1 MIERPGLVDGDSER
15 VRIPG
20 VVLDEELGRG
30 ASSIVYRA
38 RRDGVACAV
47 KVGRDKRGA
56 RWFRRE
62 AAALA
67 RVTDPGLPAVI
78 DVGESGGVPYLV
90 MELVEGETLAA
101 RLTRERLDEREAIEL
116 CRALARILE
125 AVHRRGLV
133 HRDVKPRNIVL
144 ERGGRVRLVD
154 FGFATVAL
162 APQGAAGTRAYAA
175 PEQLRVPAV
184 IDGRADLYALGRVL
198 YECLTGVR
206 WPEVS
211 SDPEQDVPPPL
222 AAIIAGLV
230 AAEPDRRY
238 RTAGALLGDL
248 ERVERREPLLGPDAP
263 ASEPEPHA
271 LVGREHELSV
281 LLDAWEEAGRG
292 WGSAFLLRGE
302 RGGGKSR
309 FLRELGRTLAERA
322 CVLSIECEQGDP
334 TPLAG
339 LSAMLVAIAA
349 AARARGTDL
358 ASAIGPDLA
367 PVAAALSPAMTELI
381 DLDPVAPSVG
391 ADAFTE
397 LATELVARALVGLG
411 PTVLSVDDAQWLD
424 AGSAEV
430 FARIAQRVR
439 RLPVLLVV
447 AGRGEATTLSFVG
460 REALAG
466 ALHPLELTPFDAE
479 QTAALV
485 AAFLGAR
492 AEPGLVAW
500 LARVADGTPL
510 GLIEVLQATIDE
522 GALSPRAGHFA
533 FDREVAARMH
543 LPRGALAL
551 LERRLRE
558 LPDATRRVFE
568 AAAVVGRTFE
578 HGLLAAVVGVMHD
591 ELEFALVEARRAGL
605 IEALQEEGR
614 FVHDSVRE
622 ALLEGLEP
630 LARRALHQRIAEA
643 LDRIGGADPYVL
655 ATHYAAGEP
664 EQSPARVM
672 EVCRAACERAL
683 AAFDN
688 EGALRFFETARA
700 AAVRAGVEVG
710 AELLVGAAEAELR
723 IGAHAESVAL
733 FEAALEGTQGAVAR
747 ATILGRIAWAY
758 QIQPNA
764 EAAWAAL
771 ARAFDAIGEVMPV
784 ETPVSAGRTALAFV
798 ESRLRARRSFEDPSD
813 RATVEL
819 LCELH
824 YQNARLGLEY
834 GRPFR
839 LLQSTLRAHALAARL
854 GPSATLARME
864 AHYGAVSTLLGRRE
878 AGAKHLAAARAMA
891 GRLAEPTVQAY
902 ATQLSALAA
911 CFAGDFDPALD
922 HLRRLVDE
930 QGHWLEVNELCINV
944 FNAYLIEA
952 LRGRPREAWAW
963 LEKGLGRVSRHGREV
978 PGFAQLA
985 HCMPAALAALT
996 PHPSDAALRARL
1008 PLPFDFEAPLQG
1020 FLRTMTWGTRVRH
1033 FVERG
1038 EVGPELEALLEE
1050 FRAEKVDPRRAHP
1063 VLAEYYVAVVH
1074 GRIHQSLRAPAG
1086 ERPRVAAKLRAA
1098 MAELRAIARYPLLR
1112 AHLRLAEGVELWLS
1126 GEPVKARAKLTEAD
1140 ELATDHMCP
1149 WVRFQVGR
1157 VHARMLRD
1165 QGRLDAARERAR
1177 AAAHIARDHGAVHW
1191 ARWIDEELGVRVR
1204 APLRFGSTGSASGSA
1219 LSTSRAQ
1226 LKALLHVLRVGA
1238 RQLGIDEQAR
1248 VLVDEVLET
1257 VDADRAL
1264 LLFEPEAHGAKVL
1277 TLGRTRSAET
1287 WAGASVR
1294 GLVERAQQSGIVQL
1308 PGVSDDG
1315 EADARAVAIP
1325 LWLRERT
1332 AGALYVERDP
1342 DRRGFATEEL
1352 EILVALSY
1360 QVPVALE
1367 LARTLR
1373 ERDVLQDALAHA
1385 QKMEAVGRL
1394 AGGLAHDSNNMLMV
1408 VISALS
1414 LLEQRT
1420 DLDEDARGELEVIKD
1435 VVTRA
1440 SDLTKQL
1447 LTFARRQ
1454 ARNREPLDLNAI
1466 IGDVVPMLRRLTPAH
1481 IDMFTDLSPLPVRA
1495 LIDKGLCEQAIVN
1508 LALNARDA
1516 MPEGGTLRF
1525 ASARVDLDEEAVRA
1539 LPRLLAGPHVCLT
1552 VEDSGIGMPREVR
1565 ESAFDPFFTTK
1576 SRGRGTGLGL
1586 SMVHAFVDQS
1596 EGAIQIES
1604 EPGRGTLLRLYFPA
1618 APAEQ
1623 PIASEPEPTEASRP
1637 PTVPP
1642 ETARAETILVV
1653 EDEKYIRQVL
1663 EHVLT
1668 ERGYTVLGA
1677 GEPREALELVGDAH
1691 IDLVISD
1698 VLMPGMSG
1706 PELGRAIRERSPDTK
1721 LLFISGYTD
1730 GELGDELGRGVSF
1743 LQKPF
1748 RSEEISALVRDL
1760 LAR

>member
-1 MIERPGLVDGDSER
+1 MRDGDTER

-20 VVLDEELGRG
+20 ILLDEELGRG
-30 ASSIVYRA
+30 ASSIVYRG
-38 RRDGVACAV
+38 RREGVACAV
-47 KVGRDKRGA
+47 KVGRDRRGA

-78 DVGESGGVPYLV
+78 DVGEAGGVPYLV

-116 CRALARILE
+116 SRALARTLG
-125 AVHRRGLV
+125 AVHHRGLV

-144 ERGGRVRLVD
+144 EKGGRVRLVD

-162 APQGAAGTRAYAA
+162 SPHLAAGTRAYAA

-184 IDGRADLYALGRVL
+184 VDGRADLYALGRVL
-198 YECLTGVR
+198 YECLTGAR

-211 SDPEQDVPPPL
+211 PDGDVAPPL

-230 AAEPDRRY
+230 AADPARRY
-238 RTAGALLGDL
+238 PTAGALLADL
-248 ERVERREPLLGPDAP
+248 DRVVEGAPLLGPAGP
-263 ASEPEPHA
+263 TTEPEPHP
-271 LVGREHELSV
+271 LIGRQNELAV
-281 LLDAWEEAGRG
+281 LADAWEEAGRG
-292 WGSAFLLRGE
+292 WGSAYLLRGP
-302 RGGGKSR
+302 RGSGKSR
-309 FLRELGRTLAERA
+309 FLRELRRTLPEGA
-322 CVLSIECEQGDP
+322 CVLQIPCEPADP

-339 LSAMLVAIAA
+339 LSAALAAIAA
-349 AARARGTDL
+349 AAHARGIDL
-358 ASAIGPDLA
+358 ADAIGEDLA

-381 DLDPVAPSVG
+381 DLEPIAPSVG

-397 LATELVARALVGLG
+397 LATELVARALLGLG
-411 PTVLSVDDAQWLD
+411 PTVLAVDDAQWLD
-424 AGSAEV
+424 AGSAAV

-447 AGRGEATTLSFVG
+447 AGRGEATTLSPRG
-460 REALAG
+460 SEALAG
-466 ALHPLELTPFDAE
+466 ALHPLELAPFHSDE
-479 QTAALV
+479 VAALV
-485 AAFLGAR
+485 EVFLGAR

-500 LARVADGTPL
+500 LTRVADGTPL
-510 GLIEVLQATIDE
+510 GLTEVLQAMIDE
-522 GALSPRAGHFA
+522 GALSPRAGVFA
-533 FDREVAARMH
+533 FDREVAAGMH
-543 LPRGALAL
+543 LPQGALAL

-558 LPDATRRVFE
+558 LPEATRRVFE
-568 AAAVVGRTFE
+568 AAAVVGRGFE
-578 HGLLAAVVGVMHD
+578 HALLAEVVGVTRE

-605 IEALQEEGR
+605 IEPLQGEAR
-614 FVHDSVRE
+614 FVHDSLRE
-622 ALLEGLEP
+622 ALLAGLEP
-630 LARRALHQRIAEA
+630 PALRALHQQIAEA

-655 ATHYAAGEP
+655 ATHYAAGEQERSP
-664 EQSPARVM
+664 ERVM

-700 AAVRAGVEVG
+700 AAVRAGAPVS

-733 FEAALEGTQGAVAR
+733 FEAALERTPDAVGR

-784 ETPVSAGRTALAFV
+784 ETPASAGKNALAFV
-798 ESRLRARRSFEDPSD
+798 ESRLRARRALEDPSE

-839 LLQSTLRAHALAARL
+839 LLQSTLRAHALATRL

-864 AHYGAVSTLLGRRE
+864 ALFGAVSTLLGRRE
-878 AGAKHLAAARAMA
+878 AGAKHLAEARAMA
-891 GRLAEPTVQAY
+891 GRLGVPTVQAY

-944 FNAYLIEA
+944 FNAYTIEA

-978 PGFAQLA
+978 AGFAQLA
-985 HCMPAALAALT
+985 HCVPAALADLT
-996 PHPSDAALRARL
+996 PSPSDAAVRARL
-1008 PLPFDFEAPLQG
+1008 PLPFDYGAPLHG
-1020 FLRTMTWGTRVRH
+1020 FLRTMTWGARVRR
-1033 FVERG
+1033 FVAAG
-1038 EVGPELEALLEE
+1038 VLGPELEALLEE
-1050 FRAEKVDPRRAHP
+1050 FRAEKIEPRRAHP
-1063 VLAEYYVAVVH
+1063 VLAECYVAVAH
-1074 GRIHQSLRAPAG
+1074 GRIHQCLRASPA
-1086 ERPRVAAKLRAA
+1086 ERAQAAERLRAA
-1098 MAELRAIARYPLLR
+1098 TADLRAIARYPLLS
-1112 AHLRLAEGVELWLS
+1112 AHLRLAEGVELWLRDR
-1126 GEPVKARAKLTEAD
+1126 PAKARAKLAEA
-1140 ELATDHMCP
+1140 EALAIDHTCP

-1165 QGRLDAARERAR
+1165 SGRVDAARERAR
-1177 AAAHIARDHGAVHW
+1177 AAAHLARDHGAVHW

-1204 APLRFGSTGSASGSA
+1204 APLRLGSTTSTSGSV
-1219 LSTSRAQ
+1219 STSRAQ
-1226 LKALLHVLRVGA
+1226 LKTLLSVLRVGA
-1238 RQLGIDEQAR
+1238 RQLGGDEQAR
-1248 VLVDEVLET
+1248 VLVDEVLEA
-1257 VDADRAL
+1257 VDGDRAL
-1264 LLFEPEAHGAKVL
+1264 LLFEPEGRDAKAL
-1277 TLGRTRSAET
+1277 TVGRMRSGEP

-1294 GLVERAQQSGIVQL
+1294 ALVERAQQSGVVQL
-1308 PGVSDDG
+1308 PGAGDDG

-1332 AGALYVERDP
+1332 AGALYIERDP
-1342 DRRGFATEEL
+1342 DRRSFDTEEL
-1352 EILVALSY
+1352 EILIALSY

-1367 LARTLR
+1367 LARTVR
-1373 ERDVLQDALAHA
+1373 ERAALADAFAHA

-1408 VISALS
+1408 VLSALS

-1420 DLDEDARGELEVIKD
+1420 DLHADARGELEIIKD

-1454 ARNREPLDLNAI
+1454 ARNREALDLNAI
-1466 IGDVVPMLRRLTPAH
+1466 IADIVPMLRRLTPAH
-1481 IDMFTDLSPLPVRA
+1481 IDMFTELAPQPVRA
-1495 LIDKGLCEQAIVN
+1495 LVDKGLCEQAIVN
-1508 LALNARDA
+1508 LAVNARDA
-1516 MPEGGTLRF
+1516 MREGGTLRITT
-1525 ASARVDLDEEAVRA
+1525 ARVDLDEEAVRL
-1539 LPRLLAGPHVCLT
+1539 LPRLLAGPHACVM
-1552 VEDSGIGMPREVR
+1552 VEDTGIGMPREVR

-1586 SMVHAFVDQS
+1586 SMVYAFVEQS

-1604 EPGRGTLLRLYFPA
+1604 EPGRGTILRLYFPA

-1623 PIASEPEPTEASRP
+1623 PMASEPEPIEASRP
-1637 PTVPP
+1637 STVPP
-1642 ETARAETILVV
+1642 AGPGTILVV
-1653 EDEKYIRQVL
+1653 EDETYIREVL
-1663 EHVLT
+1663 QTVLT

-1677 GEPREALELVGDAH
+1677 GQPSEALALALGGGPH

-1706 PELGRAIRERSPDTK
+1706 PELGRAIRERSPETK

-1730 GELGDELGRGVSF
+1730 GELGDDLGRGVSF

-1748 RSEEISALVRDL
+1748 RTEEISELVRDL